1 MTKCVPVRDMKN
13 TAEFSALVE
22 RERDVTVTKN
32 GYELMHCL
40 SDEQYRLI
48 QDEVARAKLLSRIM
62 LAEQELDTGSYSD
75 YEEFASS
82 LRDKYDL

>member
-1 MTKCVPVRDMKN
+1 MAKCVPVRDMKN

-82 LRDKYDL
+82 LRDKYGL